1 MRYVGITFRGGTNP
15 NLNNLEAWVTKK
27 PYVQAGLYGQC
38 TWFAWGGG
46 SMNYMAMILA
56 LVETEVVV

>member
-15 NLNNLEAWVTKK
+15 NFNNLEAWVTRN
-27 PYVQAGLYGQC
+27 PYAQAGLYGQC
-38 TWFAWGGG
+38 TWFAWGG
-46 SMNYMAMILA
+46 SMNYMVMILA

>member
-38 TWFAWGGG
+38 TWFAWG
-46 SMNYMAMILA
+46 
-56 LVETEVVV
+56 EVL

>member
-15 NLNNLEAWVTKK
+15 NLNNLEAWVTKN
-27 PYVQAGLYGQC
+27 PYDRPDYMDNVHGLLGED
-38 TWFAWGGG
+38 

>member
-1 MRYVGITFRGGTNP
+1 MDNVH
-15 NLNNLEAWVTKK
+15 
-27 PYVQAGLYGQC
+27 GLLGED
-38 TWFAWGGG
+38 